1 MPALQ
6 IHGEGVAS
14 DLGQPD
20 YPKCGAAMSMQVV
33 QPRVITNRRGD
44 PFDCSAYL
52 AGGFSAIF
60 RIRGGMSANMK
71 TPAGMPDGG
80 LDFFYSATFAT
91 LMAFKPFVSS
101 ITSNSTAWPSA
112 RDL

>member
-1 MPALQ
+1 
-6 IHGEGVAS
+6 
-14 DLGQPD
+14 
-20 YPKCGAAMSMQVV
+20 MSLQVV
-33 QPRVITNRRGD
+33 QPMLFTDRGD
-44 PFDCSAYL
+44 CPIDRSSSL
-52 AGGFSAIF
+52 AARFSAIF
-60 RIRGGMSANMK
+60 RDFPNTGRMIADMK

-80 LDFFYSATFAT
+80 LDFSYSATFAT

>member
-1 MPALQ
+1 MSPQ
-6 IHGEGVAS
+6 I
-14 DLGQPD
+14 
-20 YPKCGAAMSMQVV
+20 V
-33 QPRVITNRRGD
+33 QPLVFTNRRGG
-44 PFDCSAYL
+44 PIDCSAYL
-52 AGGFSAIF
+52 AGRFSAIF
-60 RIRGGMSANMK
+60 RDFPNIGRMIADMK

-80 LDFFYSATFAT
+80 LDLSYSATFAT

>member
-1 MPALQ
+1 
-6 IHGEGVAS
+6 
-14 DLGQPD
+14 
-20 YPKCGAAMSMQVV
+20 MSMQVV
-33 QPRVITNRRGD
+33 QPLVLTNRRGG

-52 AGGFSAIF
+52 AGRFSANF
-60 RIRGGMSANMK
+60 RDFPNTGRMIADMK

-80 LDFFYSATFAT
+80 LDLSYSATFAT